1 MKKLITSIFITV
13 IAANAYAGNLS
24 AYFSFCTFDVPGQS
38 PYLES
43 YLNVVGNTV
52 KFIPAENNFLKGQIE
67 IQWIIKSGEKIVHVD
82 KYNLISP
89 DVKENDSLIPDFID
103 QQRLKLEK
111 GTYDIELSIRDKNS
125 NAKETT
131 MKQKISIG
139 FPVDTISISDI
150 EFIESYTK
158 TNETGKFSKSGYN
171 VIPFVHAFYPKE
183 MTNIKFYSEIY
194 RSDISP
200 ADDYLVR
207 YFISNKEKKQ
217 VVENFIVSVKQSPK
231 SINVLMGDFDIT
243 NLPSGNYNL
252 NIEIRNKKN
261 ELIAYNQAFFQR
273 SNERNKPL
281 VTADISAI
289 NVSNTFV
296 ASFINKDSLIDYIA
310 CLYPISAML
319 ETEIAENQ
327 MKNADIQSMQQY
339 VYYFWSKRNS
349 EDPEKAWIDYKKEVK
364 KVNAAYS
371 TRISKGYDTDRGR
384 VYLQYGPPNTMMEAK
399 DEPSTYPYEIWQY
412 YTLKNQSNRKFVFFT
427 NERSSNDYR
436 LLHSDAIGEVQE
448 PSWELMLHS
457 RMQQFGIDLDQE
469 KSIDTYG
476 SRTKDIFANP
486 R

>member
-1 MKKLITSIFITV
+1 M
-13 IAANAYAGNLS
+13 
-24 AYFSFCTFDVPGQS
+24 
-38 PYLES
+38 
-43 YLNVVGNTV
+43 
-52 KFIPAENNFLKGQIE
+52 
-67 IQWIIKSGEKIVHVD
+67 
-82 KYNLISP
+82 
-89 DVKENDSLIPDFID
+89 
-103 QQRLKLEK
+103 
-111 GTYDIELSIRDKNS
+111 
-125 NAKETT
+125 
-131 MKQKISIG
+131 
-139 FPVDTISISDI
+139 
-150 EFIESYTK
+150 
-158 TNETGKFSKSGYN
+158 
-171 VIPFVHAFYPKE
+171 
-183 MTNIKFYSEIY
+183 
-194 RSDISP
+194 
-200 ADDYLVR
+200 
-207 YFISNKEKKQ
+207 
-217 VVENFIVSVKQSPK
+217 
-231 SINVLMGDFDIT
+231 
-243 NLPSGNYNL
+243 
-252 NIEIRNKKN
+252 
-261 ELIAYNQAFFQR
+261 IAYNQAFFQR

-289 NVSNTFV
+289 NISNTFV

-310 CLYPISAML
+310 CLYPVSTML
-319 ETEIAENQ
+319 ETEIAENH
-327 MKNADIQSMQQY
+327 MKIADIQSMQQY